1 MTMSKRITVKMKCEV
16 SFTLDDFDPDVY
28 DDIRYRFD
36 LSKTDGISNENIKDY
51 FCFEDPDNL
60 IDCIGMNDYEITEVS
75 VNE

>member
-1 MTMSKRITVKMKCEV
+1 MSEKTITVKMTCEV

-51 FCFEDPDNL
+51 FYDEDPDNL
-60 IDCIGMNDYEITEVS
+60 IDCIGMNDYAITEVS